1 MIDRK
6 SNGQLQ
12 SFLLDDK
19 PLVKNPPTSCELIYF
34 LAFRQTTTTFFSTN
48 FFSSIILETDECPNS
63 VVLCRVIHGS

>member
-48 FFSSIILETDECPNS
+48 FFSTNSIKASFFLFYHPGN
-63 VVLCRVIHGS
+63 R